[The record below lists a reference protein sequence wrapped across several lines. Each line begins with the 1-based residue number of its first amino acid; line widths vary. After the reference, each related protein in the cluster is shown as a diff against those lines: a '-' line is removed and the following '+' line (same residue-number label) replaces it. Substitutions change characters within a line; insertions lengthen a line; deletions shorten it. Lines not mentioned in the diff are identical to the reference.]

1 MNACRHCGA
10 PVSRLDAA
18 CSFCSAPN
26 TQRETLAA
34 EVEAL
39 IARGQQALNEGR
51 SADAIEALGRAV
63 TLEPEAFDA
72 YFYMTAAWHQL
83 GNTQRALECMERA
96 RALRPG
102 SAPIYYNTGMLL
114 ARTGER
120 YRGRWNLWEALR
132 LLMFDRTLSS
142 KKGML
147 DSIYNE
153 LAVLGAITSD
163 EIAQMEPLRDAQGH
177 PHNPELTSCLREVS
191 ERTPPQLAI
200 RLYIA
205 IARSFVLVPEDG
217 SRGGERDGVVRPAG
231 ENAALAA
238 MIVQGPDGR
247 WYLPVFT
254 DAAAL
259 SAFRPGHVLYTAV
272 PGISAARM
280 VMSDPKTAGL
290 VLNPTAAGAGQPVE
304 RDMVGAIAQGFV
316 GRLQL

>member
-1 MNACRHCGA
+1 MNACSHCGA

-18 CSFCSAPN
+18 CSFCAAPN
-26 TQRETLAA
+26 PQRETLAA
-34 EVEAL
+34 EVQAL

-51 SADAIEALGRAV
+51 PADAIEALARAV

-83 GNTQRALECMERA
+83 GNTQRALDCMERA

-114 ARTGER
+114 ARSGER
-120 YRGRWNLWEALR
+120 FRGRWNLWEALR

-142 KKGML
+142 KRSML
-147 DSIYNE
+147 DSIYSE
-153 LAVLGAITSD
+153 LALLGDVANE
-163 EIAQMEPLRDAQGH
+163 EIAQMQPLRDADGH
-177 PHNPELTSCLREVS
+177 PHNPELASCLREVS
-191 ERTPPQLAI
+191 DRTPPQLAV

-205 IARSFVLVPEDG
+205 IVRAFVLVPDDG
-217 SRGGERDGVVRPAG
+217 RRGQRDGMVRPAG
-231 ENAALAA
+231 HNAEVAA
-238 MIVQGPDGR
+238 VIVQGPDQR

-254 DAAAL
+254 DVAAL
-259 SAFRPGHVLYTAV
+259 SAFRAGHPLYTAV

-304 RDMVGAIAQGFV
+304 RDRVGAMARGFV

>member
-1 MNACRHCGA
+1 MRACSHCGA

-18 CSFCSAPN
+18 CSFCGAPN
-26 TQRETLAA
+26 AQRETLTA

-51 SADAIEALGRAV
+51 PADAIEALARAV
-63 TLEPEAFDA
+63 ALEPEAFDA

-83 GNTQRALECMERA
+83 GNTQRALDCMERA

-114 ARTGER
+114 ARSGER

-132 LLMFDRTLSS
+132 LLMFERTLSS
-142 KKGML
+142 KKNML
-147 DSIYNE
+147 DSIYEE
-153 LAVLGAITSD
+153 LALLGAITNE
-163 EIAQMEPLRDAQGH
+163 EIAQMQPLRDAQGH

-205 IARSFVLVPEDG
+205 LARAFVLIPDDG
-217 SRGGERDGVVRPAG
+217 GGQRDGVLRAAG
-231 ENAALAA
+231 ESAQLAA
-238 MIVQGPDGR
+238 VMVQGPDQR
-247 WYLPVFT
+247 WYLPVFS

-259 SAFRPGHVLYTAV
+259 SAFRTGAAYTAL
-272 PGISAARM
+272 PGVSAARM
-280 VMSDPKTAGL
+280 ANGDPKTAGL
-290 VLNPTAAGAGQPVE
+290 VLNPTAAGAGQPIE
-304 RDMVGAIAQGFV
+304 RDMVAALAQGFV
-316 GRLQL
+316 GRLRL